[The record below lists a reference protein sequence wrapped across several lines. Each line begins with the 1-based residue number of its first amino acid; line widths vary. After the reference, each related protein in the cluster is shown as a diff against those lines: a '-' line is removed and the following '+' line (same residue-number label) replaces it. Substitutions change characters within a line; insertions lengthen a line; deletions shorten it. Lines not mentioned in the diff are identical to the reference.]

1 MFSSIEEPYGKLP
14 KHPKHLNS
22 AITKIFYCFFR
33 EWAKNWRNTK
43 NANISHFFWFWNLHH
58 SSERACNHIKLYIY
72 SESAPGNV
80 SRNNIQLLQNTL
92 IFFFF
97 FLCIKTGQNRISY
110 IFQEIVI
117 PEIHVRLFEDFQ
129 NLIALQVWGL
139 AFIKSFKQLAN

>member
-97 FLCIKTGQNRISY
+97 FFFFFWCLKKLVKIKKILYFSRNRHSKN
-110 IFQEIVI
+110 
-117 PEIHVRLFEDFQ
+117 HVRLFEH
-129 NLIALQVWGL
+129 NSI
-139 AFIKSFKQLAN
+139 